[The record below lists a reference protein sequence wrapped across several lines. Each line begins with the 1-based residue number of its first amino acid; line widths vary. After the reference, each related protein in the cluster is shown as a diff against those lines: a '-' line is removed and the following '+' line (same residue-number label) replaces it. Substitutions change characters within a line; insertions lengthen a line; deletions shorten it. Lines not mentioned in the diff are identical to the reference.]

1 MFCFG
6 QLNEKTN
13 VIWSLDFEG
22 YRGLRSV
29 DDLVRL
35 TMKNVCCE
43 RLTGAEL
50 TRYYSLVK
58 HVTPLM
64 QNSVCYQIICM
75 VMLLDTSNL
84 VDIEMEDIPSNL
96 MEHDFECSSSSS
108 PSAYIKSND
117 VNAIKDTTQ
126 RKYGGNSKKDDS
138 FMEMSK
144 KKKPG
149 LEERFK
155 EIKVLQKH
163 YIELFKTHCERLDD
177 PKINSLVEN
186 DKRINNMMLC
196 LRQIAQY
203 VPALM

>member
-126 RKYGGNSKKDDS
+126 RKYGRNSKKDDS

-186 DKRINNMMLC
+186 DKRINNIMLC

>member
-84 VDIEMEDIPSNL
+84 VDIEMDDIPSNL

-163 YIELFKTHCERLDD
+163 YIELLKTYGERLDD
-177 PKINSLVEN
+177 PKISSLVEN
-186 DKRINNMMLC
+186 DEMVNKTMFC